1 MRRINM
7 DYRNIG
13 DIQKEISEVND
24 LINPLERQLIE
35 NPNNF
40 KVKLDLESLKS
51 RQEELV
57 RELGFTK
64 NHLRLTSFDLH
75 ISDKESKKIE
85 LKQLGNFCISF
96 QDLIHSC
103 AMFDGEKP
111 IKKGASLD
119 LDIKQSTN
127 LQVDAVSSGSLVI
140 LVSPKDNQSTIVGD
154 SLIEKSLTQI
164 TRIIDCGEDR
174 EKLTGVMKEIGT
186 QPIYK
191 YKNLLYDLEKDE
203 LTLDICYSVSPERLE
218 KRTLTSDFATKVHKV
233 IEEAYEEETDNI
245 KICGK
250 LYYVNVKSKE
260 CGIEIKDG
268 DLEKN
273 RNIKVNFRDS
283 FKKSLKENLDLD
295 ISVSLERTVKFNPI
309 EETSQDVFNLIEIL

>member
-1 MRRINM
+1 M
-7 DYRNIG
+7 DYRDIRV
-13 DIQKEISEVND
+13 IQKEISEVDN
-24 LINPLERQLIE
+24 LINPLEIHLSK
-35 NPNNF
+35 NPNDF

-51 RQEELV
+51 RRDELL

-64 NHLRLTSFDLH
+64 NHLKLPSFDLH
-75 ISDKESKKIE
+75 ISDNESKKIE
-85 LKQLGNFCISF
+85 LKQLGDFCISF
-96 QDLIHSC
+96 QDLIHTC
-103 AMFDGEKP
+103 AMFDGKKP

-119 LDIKQSTN
+119 LGIKESTN
-127 LQVDAVSSGSLVI
+127 LQVDAVSTGSLVL
-140 LVSPKDNQSTIVGD
+140 LVSPKDNQSTIVGG
-154 SLIEKSLTQI
+154 SHIENSLTQI
-164 TRIIDCGEDR
+164 NRIIDCGEDK
-174 EKLTGVMKEIGT
+174 EKITSVMKEIGT

-191 YKNLLYDLEKDE
+191 YKNLLYKLEKDD
-203 LTLDICYSVSPERLE
+203 LTLDICYSLGPEGFE
-218 KRTLTSDFATKVHKV
+218 KRTLTSEFATKVHKV
-233 IEEAYEEETDNI
+233 IEEAYEEETENI
-245 KICGK
+245 KIYGN
-250 LYYVNVKSKE
+250 LYYVNVKSKK